1 MAPTEMIIFS
11 LYSTYKFIKYESLGP
26 KKKKKNLAPPK
37 LKTGSKNL
45 KGKMATQ

>member
-1 MAPTEMIIFS
+1 M
-11 LYSTYKFIKYESLGP
+11 KVWVQ
-26 KKKKKNLAPPK
+26 KKKLNLAPPK